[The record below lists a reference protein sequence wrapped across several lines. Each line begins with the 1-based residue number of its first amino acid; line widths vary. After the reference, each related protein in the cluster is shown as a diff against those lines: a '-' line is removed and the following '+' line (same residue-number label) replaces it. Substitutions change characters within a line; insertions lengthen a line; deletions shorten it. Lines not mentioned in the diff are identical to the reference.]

1 MLSKNTIRNASASL
15 KFFPLHFYGFSSH
28 FFSTSTNTKHIA
40 IAPRALARRPTSRT
54 APIPRA
60 SDTLGSSDVVNSV
73 CSLLSNKNHQTPN
86 LDLDHLLKRFKD
98 TLSSDLVLQILM
110 NYRLL
115 GRAKT
120 LEFFSWSGLQM
131 GYRFDETVV
140 EYMADFLGR
149 RKLFDDMKCLL
160 VTVSSH
166 KGRLSCRTF
175 SICIRFLGRQGRVR
189 EALCLFEEM
198 EPKFGCK
205 PDNLVFNNMLYALCK
220 KEPTGE
226 LIDTALSIFRRIE
239 LPDKYSYSNVII
251 GLCKFGRFG
260 TAIEVFD
267 EMNRAGLVP
276 TRSAVNILI
285 GDLCSL
291 SAKEGAVEQVRV
303 RSTRRPFTV
312 LVPNVNPKSGA
323 IEPAVGIFWAANKLA
338 LVPSAFVIVQLISE
352 LCRLGQ
358 MQEAIKVLKVVEGD
372 KLRCAEECYSVVM
385 RALCEHRHVEE
396 ASDLFGRILS
406 QGMKPKLAIYNSII
420 CMLCKIGNLNDAERV
435 FKIMNRKRCAPDH
448 VTYSS
453 LIHAYGETR
462 NWSAAYSLLKEM
474 LSLGMSPHFHLYS
487 LVDKLMREHGQIDL
501 CLKLEMKWEAQI
513 LQKLCKHGQLDAAY
527 EKMKSMLEK
536 GFYPPIYVRDSFE
549 SAFQKKGKFKIARE
563 LLQKIDGVHQ
573 HESGTRNSS

>member
-1 MLSKNTIRNASASL
+1 MLSSTTTKNASALL
-15 KFFPLHFYGFSSH
+15 KFITLSN
-28 FFSTSTNTKHIA
+28 FFSTSTTTNHIS
-40 IAPRALARRPTSRT
+40 IAPTALARRPTSRT
-54 APIPRA
+54 APILTSA
-60 SDTLGSSDVVNSV
+60 DVVNSV
-73 CSLLSNKNHQTPN
+73 CSLLSNKNHQTTN
-86 LDLDHLLKRFKD
+86 LDLDDSLKSFKE

-131 GYRFDETVV
+131 GFRFDESVV

-205 PDNLVFNNMLYALCK
+205 PDNLVFNNILYALCK

-226 LIDTALSIFRRIE
+226 LIDTALTIFRRIE
-239 LPDKYSYSNVII
+239 LPDKYSYSNIII
-251 GLCKFGRFG
+251 GLCKFGRFC
-260 TAIEVFD
+260 TALEVFD
-267 EMNRAGLVP
+267 EMHRAGLVP

-291 SAKEGAVEQVRV
+291 NAKEGAIEKVRV
-303 RSTRRPFTV
+303 RSTRQPFTV

-323 IEPAVGIFWAANKLA
+323 IEPAVGVFWVANRLA

-352 LCRLGQ
+352 LCRSGQ
-358 MQEAIKVLKVVEGD
+358 MKEAIRVLKVVEGY
-372 KLRCAEECYSVVM
+372 KLRCAEECYSIVM
-385 RALCEHRHVEE
+385 QALCEHREVEE
-396 ASDLFGRILS
+396 ASDLFGRMLS
-406 QGMKPKLAIYNSII
+406 QGMKPKLVIYNSVI
-420 CMLCKIGNLNDAERV
+420 CMLCKLGNLDDAERV
-435 FKIMNRKRCAPDH
+435 FKIMNMNRCVPDH
-448 VTYSS
+448 VTYSA
-453 LIHAYGETR
+453 LIHAYGETG
-462 NWSAAYSLLKEM
+462 NWSAAHSLLKEM
-474 LSLGMSPHFHLYS
+474 LSLGMSPHFHLFS
-487 LVDKLMREHGQIDL
+487 LVEKLMREHGQVDL

-513 LQKLCKHGQLDAAY
+513 LQKLCKLGQLEAAY
-527 EKMKSMLEK
+527 EKLKSMLEK
-536 GFYPPIYVRDSFE
+536 GFYPPIYVRDAFE
-549 SAFQKKGKFKIARE
+549 SAFQKNGKIKVGRE
-563 LLQKIDGVHQ
+563 LLQKIDGVHK
-573 HESGTRNSS
+573 HESGTKNS